1 MPKYRA
7 GVIGCGR
14 MGSTIDD
21 EMIGSNWFLPHSHA
35 ASYKEAE
42 KTELVA
48 AADIDEAKLKAFSER
63 WGVTALYTD
72 YKEMLAKE
80 NLDIVSVTTKT
91 VTKPEIVINAAKA
104 GVKGIYCEKPIA
116 DVLREAEEMIAVC
129 KEFDVKFAINAS
141 LRWEAF
147 YSKAKEIIEQ
157 GVIGNLSSI
166 VAYSVG
172 ALSHMG
178 SHLLDIVRFYADA
191 DADWVMG
198 HMDSEE
204 KSASNNDLI
213 GSGYIWFK
221 NGVRAFINMSAGK
234 CVTRELDL
242 VGDKGRIRALNDTR
256 FELWVGNGRELVMRE
271 FPRPQWI
278 KGADV
283 RAVEDI
289 VNCIE
294 NGGQPKCSGED
305 GKASL
310 EIAIAMRESHR
321 REKRIYLPLEN
332 KELAMISGA

>member
-1 MPKYRA
+1 MKKYRA

-21 EMIGSNWFLPHSHA
+21 EMIGSNWFMPHSHA
-35 ASYKEAE
+35 ASYQEAE

-48 AADIDEAKLKAFSER
+48 AADIDEAKLQAFSQR
-63 WGVTALYTD
+63 HRVTAIYTD
-72 YKEMLAKE
+72 YEEMLAKAH
-80 NLDIVSVTTKT
+80 LDVVSVTTKT
-91 VTKPEIVINAAKA
+91 VLKPEIVINAARA

-116 DVLREAEEMIAVC
+116 NILREADEMVAVC
-129 KEFDVKFAINAS
+129 REFDVKFAINAS
-141 LRWEAF
+141 LRWEVF
-147 YSKAKEIIEQ
+147 YSKAKELIEQ
-157 GVIGNLSSI
+157 GVIGKLSSI

-178 SHLLDIVRFYADA
+178 SHLLDIVQFYAGA
-191 DADWVMG
+191 DADWVAG

-204 KSASNNDLI
+204 GAASDNDLT
-213 GSGYIWFK
+213 GSGYICFK
-221 NGVRAFINMSAGK
+221 NGVRAFVNMSGGK

-256 FELWVGNGRELVMRE
+256 FELWVRDGGGLVMRE

-283 RAVEDI
+283 QAVEDI
-289 VNCIE
+289 ANCIE

-305 GKASL
+305 GKAAL
-310 EIAIAMRESHR
+310 EIAIALRESHR
-321 REKRIYLPLEN
+321 RTARIYLPLEDRN
-332 KELAMISGA
+332 LAMISGA

>member
-21 EMIGSNWFLPHSHA
+21 EMVGSNWFMPHSHA
-35 ASYKEAE
+35 ASYKESQ

-48 AADIDEAKLKAFSER
+48 ASDIDEAKLQDFRKR
-63 WGVTALYTD
+63 WDVTALYTD

-80 NLDIVSVTTKT
+80 HLDIVSVTTRT
-91 VTKPEIVINAAKA
+91 VSKPDIVINAAKS

-116 DVLREAEEMIAVC
+116 NTLGEAEEMVAVC
-129 KEFDVKFAINAS
+129 NEFEVKFAINAS
-141 LRWEAF
+141 LRWEVF
-147 YSKAKEIIEQ
+147 YSKAKELIGQ
-157 GVIGNLSSI
+157 GVIGKLSNI

-191 DADWVMG
+191 DVDWVVG

-204 KSASNNDLI
+204 SAASDNDLT

-221 NGVRAFINMSAGK
+221 NGIRAFVNMSGGK
-234 CVTRELDL
+234 CVVRELDL
-242 VGDKGRIRALNDTR
+242 LGDKGRIRALNDAR
-256 FELWVGNGRELVMRE
+256 FELWIRDGGELVMRE

-283 RAVEDI
+283 LAVENIAD
-289 VNCIE
+289 CIE
-294 NGGQPKCSGED
+294 NGGQPECSGED

-321 REKRIYLPLEN
+321 RKERIYLPLED